1 MIGQAGGGPAAPS
14 TYPPATL
21 PARTMP
27 ADDGARSSGISRNAE
42 EPPEGGTT
50 NATRR
55 ATPEQLISEA
65 MAQPAQGTLAGQP
78 LSLVSAIAAAR
89 DRPRQ
94 LEAVHAYWRLL
105 QAIGDHHYL
114 LERQQRLARLT
125 ATKDESGDLRTA
137 QAVAMAR
144 LHEAEIHVTSAQ
156 HELAASL
163 RLVATAALP
172 WPADRPLTEA
182 YRTRLKEMFAGA
194 KVPDRA
200 RLLDQTLPLR
210 QQAVETHAAA
220 VLAAEES
227 LDAALELF
235 TGQAGVT
242 GRAGGVSLR
251 DQGSL
256 ARVLHAMDAQVQQQQ
271 AFVAA
276 VCRYNHDIA
285 DYALMVVPA
294 QTSPATLVTTL
305 IKQPQ
310 PMGGPLT
317 VNPTVPAS
325 YQEPATALVVPP
337 SGGRVAPPPV
347 ASPLPSDRGVVRD
360 RALAEPQLIPPTV
373 PEQSTPPPANLP
385 RDDRKAPPLGPP
397 QESTIPQP
405 AEAPASEKKTSDT
418 RRSRSVFEP
427 VAENVPA
434 EGPVQLVAKLYD
446 DHNLPLPAGRPISLA
461 ACLRSATPDHR
472 LETIDAYW
480 TARQAAAQC
489 QLFAE
494 KVRWLDALKPALA
507 AENPPSPTG
516 MLDLRSARAAVAS
529 KFIDSQADCIA
540 TEFQLAAASSLPTTA
555 DLPRATSLPFAG
567 HFPLPLS
574 LRERA
579 GVRAESANSSW
590 PQRQLDAEISG
601 WEQAIRDHATTV
613 AEADATRAA
622 VTNDLL
628 AGQAG
633 VERVLAIIDLQ
644 ADESAAF
651 LQAVGEYNRVIARNV
666 RANVAPDTSAEEIVR
681 ALNVPQ

>member
-1 MIGQAGGGPAAPS
+1 MPLYPWLLSALMIGQAGGGPAAPS

-27 ADDGARSSGISRNAE
+27 ADDGARSTSFSRSAE
-42 EPPEGGTT
+42 QPPEGGTT
-50 NATRR
+50 NATPR

-65 MAQPAQGTLAGQP
+65 TAQPAQGTLVGQP
-78 LSLVSAIAAAR
+78 LSLVSAIAAAP

-94 LEAVHAYWRLL
+94 LEAIHAYWRLL

-137 QAVAMAR
+137 QAIATAR

-163 RLVATAALP
+163 RLVVTATLP

-182 YRTRLKEMFAGA
+182 YRTRLNEMFAGQ

-210 QQAVETHAAA
+210 QQAVESHAAA

-227 LDAALELF
+227 LDAALELYA
-235 TGQAGVT
+235 GRAGVT

-276 VCRYNHDIA
+276 VCRYNNDIA

-294 QTSPATLVTTL
+294 QTPPATLVTTL

-310 PMGGPLT
+310 PLGGPLT

-337 SGGRVAPPPV
+337 SGRGRVAPPPV
-347 ASPLPSDRGVVRD
+347 ANPLPSDRSTFRD
-360 RALAEPQLIPPTV
+360 GAAAAPQLIPPV
-373 PEQSTPPPANLP
+373 APEQSTPPPANPP

-418 RRSRSVFEP
+418 RTSRSVFKP

-434 EGPVQLVAKLYD
+434 EGPAQLVAKLYD
-446 DHNLPLPAGRPISLA
+446 DHLPFPAGRPMSLA
-461 ACLRSATPDHR
+461 ACLRSATPAHR

-480 TARQAAAQC
+480 TAPSYRSMSTVCRRGPLA
-489 QLFAE
+489 
-494 KVRWLDALKPALA
+494 RWPEAGARRGESALA
-507 AENPPSPTG
+507 DGHVGPSQRPRCG
-516 MLDLRSARAAVAS
+516 RGDVHRLAGRLHRGGVSAR
-529 KFIDSQADCIA
+529 
-540 TEFQLAAASSLPTTA
+540 
-555 DLPRATSLPFAG
+555 G
-567 HFPLPLS
+567 
-574 LRERA
+574 
-579 GVRAESANSSW
+579 
-590 PQRQLDAEISG
+590 
-601 WEQAIRDHATTV
+601 
-613 AEADATRAA
+613 
-622 VTNDLL
+622 
-628 AGQAG
+628 
-633 VERVLAIIDLQ
+633 
-644 ADESAAF
+644 
-651 LQAVGEYNRVIARNV
+651 
-666 RANVAPDTSAEEIVR
+666 
-681 ALNVPQ
+681 